1 MDHLLGL
8 HFTSVWWALLYLI
21 ILCVAATVLDRII
34 GKLVGKALTG
44 MPAKIV
50 CFLLMSVTCA
60 GVLLGADALMDGV
73 WQDWWSLAVLAIAA
87 AVLMVLPTQASG
99 EDVSE

>member
-8 HFTSVWWALLYLI
+8 YFTSTWWALLYLI

-34 GKLVGKALTG
+34 GMLVGKALTG
-44 MPAKIV
+44 VPAKIV
-50 CFLLMSVTCA
+50 CFVLMSVACA

-73 WQDWWSLAVLAIAA
+73 SQSRWSLVALALAA
-87 AVLMVLPTQASG
+87 AALMVLPTQASG